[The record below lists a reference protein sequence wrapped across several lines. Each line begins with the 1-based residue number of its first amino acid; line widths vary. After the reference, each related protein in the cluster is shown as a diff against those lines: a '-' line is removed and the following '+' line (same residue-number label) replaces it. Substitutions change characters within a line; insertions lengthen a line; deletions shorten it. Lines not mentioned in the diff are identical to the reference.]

1 MTTERWQLVKEVLN
15 GALHVGGEERATFLG
30 RACQTDPSLRIEV
43 DALLASAP
51 DVVQQFLKS
60 PPPHR
65 MQLAKGSRL
74 GPYEID
80 CLVGSGGMGEVY
92 RARDTR
98 LGRVV
103 AIKVYLEPLRERFER
118 EARAISALN
127 HPNICTLH
135 DIGPDYLVMEL
146 VEGRSLADRLKQGPL
161 SPNQVL
167 QYGAQTADA
176 LTTAHAQG
184 IIHRDL
190 KPGNIMETPKGIKL
204 LDFGLA
210 KYATTTLFGDAET
223 TLTAQGAVLGTPAY
237 MAPEQLEGHD
247 CDARTDIFALGL
259 VLFEMATG
267 SRAFGGSSQAEL
279 ISQILHGEPAFEKLA
294 PPAFRRL
301 VERCLVKDPA
311 KRWQSASDVKL
322 ALEDLE
328 KKASST
334 RMTTGPFAARTKRSR
349 RSTLTVALVVSVL
362 IVAACTWTWWARNR
376 PARITGGIKLIPL
389 TTDPGIEQEPS
400 LSPDGSQVAYS
411 WNGPDQANF
420 DIYVKTTKAGA
431 AVAASP
437 LRLTRDPADDT
448 NPVWSPDGSSI
459 AFLRKLNVGNQFG
472 IMLMPALG
480 GRERKLAEVSIG
492 ETGYF
497 YSPYL
502 AWAPDS
508 QSLIVTD
515 HASAGRPTGL
525 FLVSV
530 RTGEKHQLTF
540 PPSGVIG
547 DHCPA
552 VSPDG
557 KTLAFRRAHA
567 EGNWRGTIY
576 LLGLDIDG
584 RARGEPREVVLA
596 PWVATP
602 SEVFNWSCV
611 AWTADSRKLVFVH
624 DLGLWTQPLLP
635 EDRNPARGQAV
646 MAVETGAGLNFITS
660 SLTSPR
666 LAYAL
671 RNGGGQSIWRMQIPE
686 RHTKG
691 GPPERMFASTREEFA
706 QQYSPD
712 GKKVAFESKRGG
724 NLEIW
729 VCESDGQ
736 GCAQLTTMGSSAT
749 GVPTWSPDGKQ
760 LAFYSNV
767 QGNPQI
773 FVIPAEGGAT
783 RRLTSLTAGAMFPR
797 WSRDGKWIYFSS
809 TESGATQVWKAPSG
823 GGQAVQVT
831 HHGGLVASESPDG
844 KWLYFSGEG
853 ADSRLQKMPVGRG
866 EETQV
871 LPSITSWNFA
881 VMDDG
886 VYFLT
891 GTGHRY
897 AIEFL
902 NFATG
907 KTEVVAPVGQAY
919 FGFSVS
925 PDRKWILYDQTLP
938 PSSELVLA
946 EGFR

>member
-1 MTTERWQLVKEVLN
+1 MTPERWQQVKEVLN
-15 GALHVGGEERATFLG
+15 GALHVAGEERAAFLG

-51 DVVQQFLKS
+51 GVAEEFLKS
-60 PPPHR
+60 APPHR
-65 MQLAKGSRL
+65 MQLSKGSRL

-80 CLVGSGGMGEVY
+80 CLVGTGGMGEVY

-103 AIKVYLEPLRERFER
+103 AIKVYLEPLQTRFER

-127 HPNICTLH
+127 HPNICTLY

-146 VEGRSLADRLKQGPL
+146 VEGQSLADRLKKGPL
-161 SPNQVL
+161 PIDKVL
-167 QYGAQTADA
+167 QYGAQIADA
-176 LTTAHAQG
+176 LSTAHTQG

-190 KPGNIMETPKGIKL
+190 KPGNVMETPKGIKL

-210 KYATTTLFGDAET
+210 KYVTTDPSADTEI
-223 TLTAQGAVLGTPAY
+223 TLTLQGAVLGTPAY
-237 MAPEQLEGHD
+237 MPPEQLEGHE

-267 SRAFGGSSQAEL
+267 CRAFGGSSQAQL
-279 ISQILHGEPAFEKLA
+279 ISQIMHGEPAFEKVA

-301 VERCLVKDPA
+301 IERCLAKNPA
-311 KRWQSASDVKL
+311 QRWQTAADLKV
-322 ALEDLE
+322 ALEDPAT
-328 KKASST
+328 KTPST
-334 RMTTGPFAARTKRSR
+334 RLTRGAFIATTKRR
-349 RSTLTVALVVSVL
+349 RLAWMVAVVGSAL
-362 IVAACTWTWWARNR
+362 LVAALAWWWISNR
-376 PARITGGIKLIPL
+376 PAQTIQNIKLIPL
-389 TTDPGIEQEPS
+389 TTDPGVEQEPS
-400 LSPDGSQVAYS
+400 LSPDGSQVAFS

-431 AVAASP
+431 AVAAPP
-437 LRLTRDPADDT
+437 LRLTRDPADDR

-459 AFLRKLNVGNQFG
+459 AFLRRLNVGNQFG
-472 IMLMPALG
+472 LMLTSALG
-480 GRERKLAEVSIG
+480 GQERKLTEVSIP
-492 ETGYF
+492 ETGGF

-502 AWAPDS
+502 AWTPDS
-508 QSLIVTD
+508 QSLITTD
-515 HASAGRPTGL
+515 QASARRPTAL
-525 FLVSV
+525 FLVSG
-530 RTGEKHQLTF
+530 RTGEKQQLTF

-557 KTLAFRRAHA
+557 KSLAFRRAHA
-567 EGNWRGTIY
+567 KGNWRGTIY

-584 RARGEPREVVLA
+584 KARGEPREVVLA

-602 SEVFNWSCV
+602 NEVFHWACV
-611 AWTADSRKLVFVH
+611 AWTADSRKLVFSH
-624 DLGLWTQPLLP
+624 NLSLWTQPLAP
-635 EDRNPARGQAV
+635 ENRNPARGQAV
-646 MAVETGAGLNFITS
+646 MAVEVGSGLNFIGT

-671 RNGGGQSIWRMQIPE
+671 TNGGGQTIWRMHIPN

-691 GPPERMFASTREEFA
+691 EPPERMFASTKSEFA
-706 QQYSPD
+706 DQYSPD
-712 GKKVAFESKRGG
+712 GKKVAFESHRGG
-724 NLEIW
+724 SLEIW

-736 GCAQLTTMGSSAT
+736 GCAQLTTMGSSAS

-760 LAFYSNV
+760 VAFYSNA

-773 FVIPAEGGAT
+773 FVIPSEGGAT
-783 RRLTSLTAGAMFPR
+783 RRLTSLTAGAAFPR

-809 TESGATQVWKAPSG
+809 KESGAAQVWKAPSG

-831 HHGGLVASESPDG
+831 HGGGLIASESPDG
-844 KWLYFSGEG
+844 KWLYFSGE
-853 ADSRLQKMPVGRG
+853 ATDSSLRKMPVAGG
-866 EETQV
+866 EETEV

-891 GTGHRY
+891 GAGHHF

-902 NFATG
+902 SFATG
-907 KTEVVAPVGQAY
+907 KTEVLAPVGAAY

-925 PDRKWILYDQTLP
+925 PDRKWILYDQEVP

-946 EGFR
+946 EGLK

>member
-1 MTTERWQLVKEVLN
+1 MTPERWQLVKEVLD
-15 GALHVGGEERATFLG
+15 GALHVGGEERGAFLG

-51 DVVQQFLKS
+51 EVVDEFLKS
-60 PPPHR
+60 APPQR

-80 CLVGSGGMGEVY
+80 CLVGFGGMGEVY

-103 AIKVYLEPLRERFER
+103 AIKVYLEPLRARFER

-127 HPNICTLH
+127 HPNICTLY

-161 SPNQVL
+161 PVNQVL
-167 QYGAQTADA
+167 QYGAQIADA

-190 KPGNIMETPKGIKL
+190 KPGNVMETPKRVKI

-210 KYATTTLFGDAET
+210 KCATTLLGDAET
-223 TLTAQGAVLGTPAY
+223 TLTVRGAVLGTPAY
-237 MAPEQLEGHD
+237 MAPEQLEGNE

-267 SRAFGGSSQAEL
+267 NRAFGGSSQAEL
-279 ISQILHGEPAFEKLA
+279 ISQIMHAEPEFEKLA
-294 PPAFRRL
+294 PAAFRRL
-301 VERCLVKDPA
+301 IERCLAKDPA
-311 KRWQSASDVKL
+311 KRWQTASDLKL
-322 ALEDLE
+322 ALEDLG
-328 KKASST
+328 KKTAST
-334 RMTTGPFAARTKRSR
+334 RITNGALIATTKRR
-349 RSTLTVALVVSVL
+349 RLALMVAVVASALVV
-362 IVAACTWTWWARNR
+362 AAFAWTWWTHNR
-376 PARITGGIKLIPL
+376 PALTIQNIKLYPL
-389 TTDPGIEQEPS
+389 TTDPGVDQEPS
-400 LSPDGSQVAYS
+400 LSPDGSQVAFS

-420 DIYVKTTKAGA
+420 DIYMKTTKAGA
-431 AVAASP
+431 AVAAPP

-472 IMLMPALG
+472 LMLISALG
-480 GRERKLAEVSIG
+480 GQERKLAEVSIP
-492 ETGYF
+492 ETGWF

-502 AWAPDS
+502 AWTPDN
-508 QSLIVTD
+508 QSLITTD
-515 HASAGRPTGL
+515 HASAGRPTAL

-530 RTGEKHQLTF
+530 RTGEKQQLTF
-540 PPSGVIG
+540 PPSEVIG

-567 EGNWRGTIY
+567 QGNWRGAIY

-584 RARGEPREVVLA
+584 KASGEPREVVLA

-602 SEVFNWSCV
+602 NEVFNWSCV
-611 AWTADSRKLVFVH
+611 AWTVDSRKLVFYH
-624 DLGLWTQPLLP
+624 DLGLWTQPLSL
-635 EDRNPARGQAV
+635 ESRNPARGQAV
-646 MAVETGAGLNFITS
+646 MAVETGAGLNFIAT

-686 RHTKG
+686 RHSKRE
-691 GPPERMFASTREEFA
+691 PPERMFASTREEFA

-736 GCAQLTTMGSSAT
+736 GCAQLTTMGSSAS

-760 LAFYSNV
+760 VAFYSNA

-773 FVIPAEGGAT
+773 FVIAAEGGAT
-783 RRLTSLTAGAMFPR
+783 RRLTSLSAGAMFPR

-809 TESGATQVWKAPSG
+809 KENGTTQIWKAPSG

-831 HHGGLVASESPDG
+831 HSGGLIASESPDG
-844 KWLYFSGEG
+844 KRLYFSG
-853 ADSRLQKMPVGRG
+853 
-866 EETQV
+866 
-871 LPSITSWNFA
+871 
-881 VMDDG
+881 
-886 VYFLT
+886 
-891 GTGHRY
+891 
-897 AIEFL
+897 
-902 NFATG
+902 
-907 KTEVVAPVGQAY
+907 
-919 FGFSVS
+919 
-925 PDRKWILYDQTLP
+925 
-938 PSSELVLA
+938 
-946 EGFR
+946 

>member
-1 MTTERWQLVKEVLN
+1 MTPERWQQVKEVLN
-15 GALHVGGEERATFLG
+15 GALQVGGEERAAFLG
-30 RACQTDPSLRIEV
+30 RACQTDPSLRKEV

-51 DVVQQFLKS
+51 GVAEEFLKS
-60 PPPHR
+60 APPHR

-80 CLVGSGGMGEVY
+80 YLVGTGGMGEVY

-103 AIKVYLEPLRERFER
+103 AVKVYLELLQSRFER

-127 HPNICTLH
+127 HPNICTLY

-146 VEGRSLADRLKQGPL
+146 VEGQSLADRLKKGPL
-161 SPNQVL
+161 PIDKVL
-167 QYGAQTADA
+167 QYGAQIADA
-176 LTTAHAQG
+176 LSTAHTQG

-190 KPGNIMETPKGIKL
+190 KPGNVMETPKGIKL

-210 KYATTTLFGDAET
+210 KYVTADLSATEI
-223 TLTAQGAVLGTPAY
+223 TLTLQGAVLGTPAY
-237 MAPEQLEGHD
+237 MAPEQVEGHE
-247 CDARTDIFALGL
+247 CDARTDIFAQGL

-267 SRAFGGSSQAEL
+267 SRAFGGSSQAQL
-279 ISQILHGEPAFEKLA
+279 MSQIMHGEPAFEKVA

-301 VERCLVKDPA
+301 IERCLAKDPA
-311 KRWQSASDVKL
+311 KRWQTASDLKL
-322 ALEDLE
+322 ALEDLGTRT
-328 KKASST
+328 ASG
-334 RMTTGPFAARTKRSR
+334 RVTGGAFIAPTKRPR
-349 RSTLTVALVVSVL
+349 LAWMVAFVGSVLVV
-362 IVAACTWTWWARNR
+362 AALAWWWAGNR
-376 PARITGGIKLIPL
+376 PPQTIQDIKLIPL
-389 TTDPGIEQEPS
+389 TTDPGVEQEPS
-400 LSPDGSQVAYS
+400 LSPDGSQVAFS

-431 AVAASP
+431 AVAAPP
-437 LRLTRDPADDT
+437 LRLTRDPADDR

-472 IMLMPALG
+472 LMLMPALG
-480 GRERKLAEVSIG
+480 GQERKLAEVSIPESG
-492 ETGYF
+492 GF
-497 YSPYL
+497 YSPFL
-502 AWAPDS
+502 TWTPDS
-508 QSLIVTD
+508 QSLIIAD
-515 HASAGRPTGL
+515 HASAGRPTAL

-530 RTGEKHQLTF
+530 RAGETQQLTF
-540 PPSGVIG
+540 PPSGVTG

-557 KTLAFRRAHA
+557 KSLAFRRAHA
-567 EGNWRGTIY
+567 QGNWRGTIY

-584 RARGEPREVVLA
+584 KARGEPREVVIA

-602 SEVFNWSCV
+602 NEVFDWSCV
-611 AWTADSRKLVFVH
+611 AWTADSRKLVFFH
-624 DLGLWTQPLLP
+624 DLGLWTQPLSV
-635 EDRNPARGQAV
+635 ESRNPARGKAV

-660 SLTSPR
+660 SLTLPR

-671 RNGGGQSIWRMQIPE
+671 ANGGGRSIWRMHIPE

-691 GPPERMFASTREEFA
+691 EPPVRMFASTKGEFA
-706 QQYSPD
+706 AQYSPD
-712 GKKVAFESKRGG
+712 GKKVAFESHRGG
-724 NLEIW
+724 SLEIW

-736 GCAQLTTMGSSAT
+736 GCKQLTSMGSSAS

-760 LAFYSNV
+760 VAFYSNA

-773 FVIPAEGGAT
+773 FTIPSEGGAA
-783 RRLTSLTAGAMFPR
+783 RRLTSLTAGAAFPR

-809 TESGATQVWKAPSG
+809 KESGATQVWKAPSR
-823 GGQAVQVT
+823 GGQAIQLT
-831 HHGGLVASESPDG
+831 HGGGLVATESPDG
-844 KWLYFSGEG
+844 KWLYFSGE
-853 ADSRLQKMPVGRG
+853 STHSSLRKMPTGGG

-891 GTGHRY
+891 GSGHRF

-902 NFATG
+902 SFATG
-907 KTEVVAPVGQAY
+907 NTEVVAPVGDAY

-925 PDRKWILYDQTLP
+925 PDRKWILYDQSLARN
-938 PSSELVLA
+938 SELVLA
-946 EGFR
+946 DGLR

>member
-1 MTTERWQLVKEVLN
+1 MTPERWQQVKEVLN
-15 GALHVGGEERATFLG
+15 GALHVGGEERAAFLG

-51 DVVQQFLKS
+51 EVVEEFLKS
-60 PPPHR
+60 APPQR
-65 MQLAKGSRL
+65 MQLVKGSRL

-80 CLVGSGGMGEVY
+80 CLVGFGGMGEVY

-103 AIKVYLEPLRERFER
+103 AIKVYLEPLRTRFER

-127 HPNICTLH
+127 HPNICTLY

-161 SPNQVL
+161 PVNQVL
-167 QYGAQTADA
+167 QYGAQIADA
-176 LTTAHAQG
+176 LTTAHTLG

-190 KPGNIMETPKGIKL
+190 KPGNVMETPKGIKL

-210 KYATTTLFGDAET
+210 KYVTTDLFADAEK
-223 TLTAQGAVLGTPAY
+223 TLTLRGAVLGTPAY
-237 MAPEQLEGHD
+237 MTPEQLEGHE

-279 ISQILHGEPAFEKLA
+279 ISQIMHGEPLLEKVA

-301 VERCLVKDPA
+301 IERCLAKDPA
-311 KRWQSASDVKL
+311 KRWQTASDLKL
-322 ALEDLE
+322 ALEDLGT
-328 KKASST
+328 KTAST
-334 RMTTGPFAARTKRSR
+334 RVTRSASLATTKRPSLAWMAAVVG
-349 RSTLTVALVVSVL
+349 SALVV
-362 IVAACTWTWWARNR
+362 AALAWWWTRNR
-376 PARITGGIKLIPL
+376 PAQTVQNIKLIPL
-389 TTDPGIEQEPS
+389 TTDPGVDQEPS
-400 LSPDGSQVAYS
+400 LSPDGSQVAFS

-431 AVAASP
+431 AVAAPP

-448 NPVWSPDGSSI
+448 DPVWSPDGSSI
-459 AFLRKLNVGNQFG
+459 AFLRKLNVGNQFDV
-472 IMLMPALG
+472 MLMPALG
-480 GRERKLAEVSIG
+480 GQERKLAEVSIP
-492 ETGYF
+492 ETYWF

-502 AWAPDS
+502 AWTPDS
-508 QSLIVTD
+508 QSLIIT
-515 HASAGRPTGL
+515 HHTSSGRPTAL

-530 RTGEKHQLTF
+530 RTGAMQQLTF
-540 PPSGVIG
+540 PPSGMIG
-547 DHCPA
+547 DHCPV

-557 KTLAFRRAHA
+557 RTLAFRRAHA
-567 EGNWRGTIY
+567 EGNWRGNIY
-576 LLGLDIDG
+576 LLELDIDG
-584 RARGEPREVVLA
+584 KARGEPREVVLA

-602 SEVFNWSCV
+602 NEVFNWSCV
-611 AWTADSRKLVFVH
+611 AWTVDSRKLVFYH
-624 DLGLWTQPLLP
+624 DLGLWIQPLSL
-635 EDRNPARGQAV
+635 EARNPVRGQAV
-646 MAVETGAGLNFITS
+646 TAVEIGAGLNFLTS
-660 SLTSPR
+660 SRTSPR
-666 LAYAL
+666 LAYA
-671 RNGGGQSIWRMQIPE
+671 RRSGGGQSIWRMRIPE
-686 RHTKG
+686 RHTRG
-691 GPPERMFASTREEFA
+691 EPPERVFASTREEFA

-736 GCAQLTTMGSSAT
+736 GCVQLSTMGSSAS

-760 LAFYSNV
+760 VAFYSNA

-773 FVIPAEGGAT
+773 YVIPSEGGAT
-783 RRLTSLTAGAMFPR
+783 RRLTSQSAGAMFPR

-809 TESGATQVWKAPSG
+809 KESGTAQVWKVPSG

-831 HHGGLVASESPDG
+831 HGGGLVASESPDG

-853 ADSRLQKMPVGRG
+853 TDSTLRKMPVGG
-866 EETQV
+866 GDETQF
-871 LPSITSWNFA
+871 LPSIARWNFA

-886 VYFLT
+886 VYFVTRAGPRL
-891 GTGHRY
+891 
-897 AIEFL
+897 AIEFID
-902 NFATG
+902 FATG
-907 KTEVVAPVGQAY
+907 KTQVIASVGDGY

-925 PDRKWILYDQTLP
+925 PDRKWILYSQTIP
-938 PSSELVLA
+938 SSSELVLA
-946 EGFR
+946 DGLK

>member
-1 MTTERWQLVKEVLN
+1 MTPERWQQVKEVLD
-15 GALHVGGEERATFLG
+15 GALHVGGEERAAFLG
-30 RACQTDPSLRIEV
+30 HACQTDPSLRIEV

-51 DVVQQFLKS
+51 EVVDEFLKS
-60 PPPHR
+60 APPQR
-65 MQLAKGSRL
+65 MQLTKGSRL

-80 CLVGSGGMGEVY
+80 CVIGFGGMGEVY

-103 AIKVYLEPLRERFER
+103 AIKIYLEPLRARFER

-127 HPNICTLH
+127 HPNICTLY

-146 VEGRSLADRLKQGPL
+146 VEGRSLADRLKRGPL
-161 SPNQVL
+161 PINQVL
-167 QYGAQTADA
+167 QYGAQIADA

-184 IIHRDL
+184 VIHRDL
-190 KPGNIMETPKGIKL
+190 KPGNVMETPKGIKL

-210 KYATTTLFGDAET
+210 KYVTATLLGDAEK

-267 SRAFGGSSQAEL
+267 SRAFGGSNQAQL
-279 ISQILHGEPAFEKLA
+279 ISQIMHGEPAFEKVA
-294 PPAFRRL
+294 PAALRRL
-301 VERCLVKDPA
+301 VERCLEKDPA
-311 KRWQSASDVKL
+311 KRWQTASDLKL
-322 ALEDLE
+322 ALEDLG
-328 KKASST
+328 KKTAST
-334 RMTTGPFAARTKRSR
+334 RITNGALMATTKRWRLAWMVAVVAS
-349 RSTLTVALVVSVL
+349 ALV
-362 IVAACTWTWWARNR
+362 AAALAWNWWTRNR
-376 PARITGGIKLIPL
+376 PAQIAQSIKLIPL
-389 TTDPGIEQEPS
+389 TTDPGVEQEPS
-400 LSPDGSQVAYS
+400 LSPDGSQVAFS

-431 AVAASP
+431 AVAAPS

-448 NPVWSPDGSSI
+448 DPAWSPDGSSI
-459 AFLRKLNVGNQFG
+459 AFLRKLNVGNHFG
-472 IMLMPALG
+472 LMLMAALG
-480 GRERKLAEVSIG
+480 GQERKLAEVSIP
-492 ETGYF
+492 ETGWF

-502 AWAPDS
+502 AWTPDS
-508 QSLIVTD
+508 QSLIITH
-515 HASAGRPTGL
+515 HASAGRPTAL

-530 RTGEKHQLTF
+530 RTGEMQQLTF
-540 PPSGVIG
+540 PPSGMIG
-547 DHCPA
+547 DHCQA

-557 KTLAFRRAHA
+557 KFLAFRRAHA
-567 EGNWRGTIY
+567 QGNWRGTIY

-584 RARGEPREVVLA
+584 KARSEPREVVLA

-602 SEVFNWSCV
+602 NEVFNWSCV
-611 AWTADSRKLVFVH
+611 AWTADSRKLVFYH
-624 DLGLWTQPLLP
+624 DLGLWTQPLAP
-635 EDRNPARGQAV
+635 ENRDPARGQAV
-646 MAVETGAGLNFITS
+646 MAVEVGGGLRFITN

-671 RNGGGQSIWRMQIPE
+671 RNGGGLGIWRMHIPE

-691 GPPERMFASTREEFA
+691 EPPERMFASTKDEFA
-706 QQYSPD
+706 VQYSPD
-712 GKKVAFESKRGG
+712 GKKVAFESHRGG
-724 NLEIW
+724 SLDVW

-736 GCAQLTTMGSSAT
+736 GCAQLTTMGSSAS

-760 LAFYSNV
+760 VAFYSNA

-773 FVIPAEGGAT
+773 FVIPSEGGAT
-783 RRLTSLTAGAMFPR
+783 RRLTSLTAGAAFPR

-809 TESGATQVWKAPSG
+809 KESGAAQVWKAPSG

-831 HHGGLVASESPDG
+831 HGGGLIASESPDG

-853 ADSRLQKMPVGRG
+853 ADSSLRKMPIGGG
-866 EETQV
+866 EETEV
-871 LPSITSWNFA
+871 LPSIASWNFA

-891 GTGHRY
+891 GAGHRF

-902 NFATG
+902 SFTTG
-907 KTEVVAPVGQAY
+907 KTEVLAPVGDGY
-919 FGFSVS
+919 FGFTVS
-925 PDRKWILYDQTLP
+925 PDRKWILYSQLIP
-938 PSSELVLA
+938 SSSELVLA
-946 EGFR
+946 DGLK

>member
-1 MTTERWQLVKEVLN
+1 MTPERWQLVKEVLD
-15 GALHVGGEERATFLG
+15 GALHVGEDERAAFLG

-51 DVVQQFLKS
+51 EVVDEFLKS
-60 PPPHR
+60 APPQR
-65 MQLAKGSRL
+65 MQLAQGSRL

-80 CLVGSGGMGEVY
+80 CLVGLGGMGEVY

-103 AIKVYLEPLRERFER
+103 AIKVYFEPLRARFER

-127 HPNICTLH
+127 HPNICTLY

-146 VEGRSLADRLKQGPL
+146 VEGRSLADRLKQGHLPA
-161 SPNQVL
+161 NQVL
-167 QYGAQTADA
+167 QYGAQIADA

-184 IIHRDL
+184 IVHRDL
-190 KPGNIMETPKGIKL
+190 KPGNVMETPKGIKL

-210 KYATTTLFGDAET
+210 KYVTTTLLGNAEK
-223 TLTAQGAVLGTPAY
+223 TLTVRGAVLGTPAY
-237 MAPEQLEGHD
+237 MAPEQLAGDD

-267 SRAFGGSSQAEL
+267 SRAFGGSSQAQL
-279 ISQILHGEPAFEKLA
+279 ISEIMHGEPAFEKVA
-294 PPAFRRL
+294 PAAFRRL
-301 VERCLVKDPA
+301 VERCLAKDPA
-311 KRWQSASDVKL
+311 KRWQTASDVKL
-322 ALEDLE
+322 ALEDLG
-328 KKASST
+328 KKTASMRIT
-334 RMTTGPFAARTKRSR
+334 NGALIAKAKRPR
-349 RSTLTVALVVSVL
+349 LALTVAVVASALVATVL
-362 IVAACTWTWWARNR
+362 AWTWWTHNR
-376 PARITGGIKLIPL
+376 PAQIAHSIKLIPL
-389 TTDPGIEQEPS
+389 TTDPGVEQEPS
-400 LSPDGSQVAYS
+400 LSPEGSQVAFS

-431 AVAASP
+431 AVAAAP
-437 LRLTRDPADDT
+437 LRLTRDPADDR

-459 AFLRKLNVGNQFG
+459 AFLRKFNVENQFG
-472 IMLMPALG
+472 LMLMPALG
-480 GRERKLAEVSIG
+480 GQERKLAELSIPEAG
-492 ETGYF
+492 GF

-502 AWAPDS
+502 AWTADS
-508 QSLIVTD
+508 QSLIITD
-515 HASAGRPTGL
+515 HASAERPTAL

-530 RTGEKHQLTF
+530 RTGEKQQLTF
-540 PPSGVIG
+540 PPSGAIG

-557 KTLAFRRAHA
+557 RSLAFRRAHA
-567 EGNWRGTIY
+567 QGNWRGTIY

-584 RARGEPREVVLA
+584 KARGEPREVVLA

-602 SEVFNWSCV
+602 NEVFDWSCV
-611 AWTADSRKLVFVH
+611 AWTADSRKLVFFH
-624 DLGLWTQPLLP
+624 DLGLWTQPLAL
-635 EDRNPARGQAV
+635 ENRNPARGQAA
-646 MAVETGAGLNFITS
+646 MAVEVGAGLNFITTA
-660 SLTSPR
+660 LTSPR

-671 RNGGGQSIWRMQIPE
+671 RNGGGLSIWRMPIPE

-691 GPPERMFASTREEFA
+691 EPPERMFASTREEFA

-736 GCAQLTTMGSSAT
+736 GCAQLTTMGSSAS

-760 LAFYSNV
+760 IAFYSNA

-773 FVIPAEGGAT
+773 FVIPSEGGAT
-783 RRLTSLTAGAMFPR
+783 RRLTSLTAGAAFPR

-809 TESGATQVWKAPSG
+809 KESGAAQVWKVPSG
-823 GGQAVQVT
+823 GGQAIQLT
-831 HHGGLVASESPDG
+831 HGGGLIASESPDG

-853 ADSRLQKMPVGRG
+853 TNSSLRKMPAGG
-866 EETQV
+866 GDETQV

-886 VYFLT
+886 VYFVT
-891 GTGHRY
+891 HTGHRF
-897 AIEFL
+897 AIEFID
-902 NFATG
+902 FATR
-907 KTEVVAPVGQAY
+907 KTEVIATVGEGY

-925 PDRKWILYDQTLP
+925 PDRKWILYSQTIP
-938 PSSELVLA
+938 SSSELVLA
-946 EGFR
+946 DGLK

>member
-1 MTTERWQLVKEVLN
+1 MTPERWQQVKEVLN
-15 GALHVGGEERATFLG
+15 GALHVGGEERAEFLG

-51 DVVQQFLKS
+51 GVGEEFLKS
-60 PPPHR
+60 APPHR
-65 MQLAKGSRL
+65 RQLAKGSRL

-80 CLVGSGGMGEVY
+80 CLIGTGGMGEVY

-103 AIKVYLEPLRERFER
+103 AIKVYLEPLQTRFER
-118 EARAISALN
+118 EARAISTLN
-127 HPNICTLH
+127 HPNICTLY

-146 VEGRSLADRLKQGPL
+146 VEGQSLADRLKSPL
-161 SPNQVL
+161 PIDKVL
-167 QYGAQTADA
+167 QYGAQIADA

-190 KPGNIMETPKGIKL
+190 KPGNIMETPKGVKL

-210 KYATTTLFGDAET
+210 KCAIPNLLGDAEV
-223 TLTAQGAVLGTPAY
+223 TLTVRGAVLGTPAY

-267 SRAFGGSSQAEL
+267 SRAFGGSSQVQL
-279 ISQILHGEPAFEKLA
+279 ISQIMHGEPVFEKLA
-294 PPAFRRL
+294 PAAFRRL
-301 VERCLVKDPA
+301 MERCLAKDPA
-311 KRWQSASDVKL
+311 KRWQSASDLKL
-322 ALEDLE
+322 ALENLG
-328 KKASST
+328 KKTPS
-334 RMTTGPFAARTKRSR
+334 ARVTMDAFIATTKRR
-349 RSTLTVALVVSVL
+349 RLALMVAVVGSALVV
-362 IVAACTWTWWARNR
+362 AALAWTWWTRNR
-376 PARITGGIKLIPL
+376 PTQTIQNIKLIPL
-389 TTDPGIEQEPS
+389 TSDPGVDQEPS
-400 LSPDGSQVAYS
+400 LSPDGTQVAFS

-431 AVAASP
+431 AVAAPP

-448 NPVWSPDGSSI
+448 DPVWSPDGSSI

-472 IMLMPALG
+472 LMLIPALG
-480 GRERKLAEVSIG
+480 GQERKLAEVSIP
-492 ETGYF
+492 ETGWF

-502 AWAPDS
+502 AWTPDS
-508 QSLIVTD
+508 QSLIISD
-515 HASAGRPTGL
+515 HASAGHPTGL

-530 RTGEKHQLTF
+530 RTAEMQQLTF
-540 PPSGVIG
+540 PPSGEIG

-584 RARGEPREVVLA
+584 NARSEPREVVLA

-602 SEVFNWSCV
+602 NEVFDWSCV
-611 AWTADSRKLVFVH
+611 AWTADSRKLVFFH
-624 DLGLWTQPLLP
+624 DLGLWTQPLSP
-635 EDRNPARGQAV
+635 EARNPIRGQAV

-666 LAYAL
+666 LAYA
-671 RNGGGQSIWRMQIPE
+671 RRSGGGQSIWRMHIPE
-686 RHTKG
+686 KHTKG
-691 GPPERMFASTREEFA
+691 EPPERMFASTREEFA

-736 GCAQLTTMGSSAT
+736 GCVQLTTMGSSAS

-760 LAFYSNV
+760 VAFYSNA

-773 FVIPAEGGAT
+773 YVIPSEGGAT
-783 RRLTSLTAGAMFPR
+783 RRLTSQSAGAMFPR

-809 TESGATQVWKAPSG
+809 KESGTAQVWKVPSG
-823 GGQAVQVT
+823 GGQAVQLT
-831 HHGGLVASESPDG
+831 HGGGMLASESPDG

-853 ADSRLQKMPVGRG
+853 TDSSLRKMQAGGG

-881 VMDDG
+881 VMDEG
-886 VYFLT
+886 VYFVT
-891 GTGHRY
+891 RTGHRF

-902 NFATG
+902 DFATG
-907 KTEVVAPVGQAY
+907 KAEVIAPVGLGY

-925 PDRKWILYDQTLP
+925 PDHKWILYSQTIP
-938 PSSELVLA
+938 SSSELVLA
-946 EGFR
+946 EGFQ

>member
-1 MTTERWQLVKEVLN
+1 MTPERWLQVKEVLN
-15 GALHVGGEERATFLG
+15 GALHVGGEERAAFLG

-51 DVVQQFLKS
+51 GVGEEFLKS
-60 PPPHR
+60 APPHR

-80 CLVGSGGMGEVY
+80 CLVGTGGMGEVY

-103 AIKVYLEPLRERFER
+103 AIKVYLEPLQTRFER
-118 EARAISALN
+118 EARAISRLN
-127 HPNICTLH
+127 HPNICTLY

-146 VEGRSLADRLKQGPL
+146 VEGQSLADRLKSPL
-161 SPNQVL
+161 PIDKVL
-167 QYGAQTADA
+167 QYGAQIADA

-190 KPGNIMETPKGIKL
+190 KPGNIMETPKGVKL

-210 KYATTTLFGDAET
+210 KCAIPNLLGDAEA
-223 TLTAQGAVLGTPAY
+223 TLTVWGAVLGTPAY

-267 SRAFGGSSQAEL
+267 RRAFGGSSQAQL
-279 ISQILHGEPAFEKLA
+279 ISQIMHGEPVFEKLA
-294 PPAFRRL
+294 PAAFRRL
-301 VERCLVKDPA
+301 VERCLAKDPA
-311 KRWQSASDVKL
+311 KRWQSASDLKL
-322 ALEDLE
+322 ALENLE
-328 KKASST
+328 KKARSAHVT
-334 RMTTGPFAARTKRSR
+334 MDAFIATAKRR
-349 RSTLTVALVVSVL
+349 RLALIVAVVGSALVV
-362 IVAACTWTWWARNR
+362 AALGWTWWTRNR
-376 PARITGGIKLIPL
+376 PAQTIQNIKLIPL
-389 TTDPGIEQEPS
+389 TSDPGVDQEPS
-400 LSPDGSQVAYS
+400 LSPDGTQVAFS

-431 AVAASP
+431 AVAAPP

-448 NPVWSPDGSSI
+448 DPAWSPDGSSI

-472 IMLMPALG
+472 LMLMPALG
-480 GRERKLAEVSIG
+480 GQERKLAEVSIP
-492 ETGYF
+492 ETGWF

-502 AWAPDS
+502 AWTPDS
-508 QSLIVTD
+508 QSLIISD
-515 HASAGRPTGL
+515 HASAGHPTGL

-530 RTGEKHQLTF
+530 RTGEMKQLTF
-540 PPSGVIG
+540 PPSGEIG

-584 RARGEPREVVLA
+584 KARSQPREVVLA

-602 SEVFNWSCV
+602 NEVFDWSCV
-611 AWTADSRKLVFVH
+611 AWTADSRKLVFFH
-624 DLGLWTQPLLP
+624 DLGLWTQPLSL
-635 EDRNPARGQAV
+635 EARNLIRGQAV
-646 MAVETGAGLNFITS
+646 MVAETGAGLNFITS

-666 LAYAL
+666 LAYA
-671 RNGGGQSIWRMQIPE
+671 RRSGGGQSIWRIHIPE
-686 RHTKG
+686 KHRKG
-691 GPPERMFASTREEFA
+691 EPPERMFASTREEFA

-736 GCAQLTTMGSSAT
+736 GCVQLTTMGSSAS

-760 LAFYSNV
+760 VAFYSNA

-773 FVIPAEGGAT
+773 YVIPSEGGAT
-783 RRLTSLTAGAMFPR
+783 RRLTSQSAGAMFPR

-809 TESGATQVWKAPSG
+809 KESGTAQVWKVPSG
-823 GGQAVQVT
+823 SGQAVQLT
-831 HHGGLVASESPDG
+831 HGGGLLASESPDG

-853 ADSRLQKMPVGRG
+853 TDSTLRKMQAGGG

-881 VMDDG
+881 VMDEG
-886 VYFLT
+886 VYFVT
-891 GTGHRY
+891 RTGHRF

-902 NFATG
+902 DFATG
-907 KTEVVAPVGQAY
+907 KTEVIAPVGLGY

-925 PDRKWILYDQTLP
+925 PDHKWILYSQTIP
-938 PSSELVLA
+938 SSSELVLA
-946 EGFR
+946 EGFQ

>member
-1 MTTERWQLVKEVLN
+1 MTPERWQQVKEILD
-15 GALHVGGEERATFLG
+15 GALHVGGEERAAFLG

-51 DVVQQFLKS
+51 EVVDEFLKS
-60 PPPHR
+60 APPQR

-74 GPYEID
+74 GPYEIE
-80 CLVGSGGMGEVY
+80 CLVGTGGMGEVY
-92 RARDTR
+92 RALDTR

-103 AIKVYLEPLRERFER
+103 AIKVYPEPLRGRFER

-127 HPNICTLH
+127 HPNICTLY

-161 SPNQVL
+161 PVNQVF
-167 QYGAQTADA
+167 QYGVQIADA
-176 LTTAHAQG
+176 LATAHARG

-190 KPGNIMETPKGIKL
+190 KPGNVMETPKGIKL

-210 KYATTTLFGDAET
+210 KYATTTFPGDAET
-223 TLTAQGAVLGTPAY
+223 TLTVRGAVLGTPAY

-247 CDARTDIFALGL
+247 CDARTDIFAMGL

-267 SRAFGGSSQAEL
+267 SRAFGGSSQAQL
-279 ISQILHGEPAFEKLA
+279 ISQIMHGEPAFDKVA
-294 PPAFRRL
+294 PAAFRRL
-301 VERCLVKDPA
+301 VERCLAKDPA
-311 KRWQSASDVKL
+311 RRWQTASDLKL
-322 ALEDLE
+322 ALENLG
-328 KKASST
+328 KST
-334 RMTTGPFAARTKRSR
+334 GSTGITTGALLATAKRRKSA
-349 RSTLTVALVVSVL
+349 LLVAIVGSAL
-362 IVAACTWTWWARNR
+362 IVAALAWNWWARNR
-376 PARITGGIKLIPL
+376 PTQIVQNIKLIPL
-389 TTDPGIEQEPS
+389 TSDPGVDQEPS
-400 LSPDGSQVAYS
+400 LSPDGSQVAFS
-411 WNGPDQANF
+411 WNGPNQANF

-431 AVAASP
+431 AVAAPP
-437 LRLTRDPADDT
+437 LRLTRDPADDR

-472 IMLMPALG
+472 LMLIPALG
-480 GRERKLAEVSIG
+480 GQERKLAEVAIP
-492 ETGYF
+492 ETGGF

-502 AWAPDS
+502 AWTPDS

-515 HASAGRPTGL
+515 HAAAGRPAAL
-525 FLVSV
+525 FLISA
-530 RTGEKHQLTF
+530 RTGEKQQLTF
-540 PPSGVIG
+540 PPSGVLG

-567 EGNWRGTIY
+567 QGNWRGTIY

-584 RARGEPREVVLA
+584 KTRGEPREVVFA
-596 PWVATP
+596 PRVASP
-602 SEVFNWSCV
+602 NEVFDWACV
-611 AWTADSRKLVFVH
+611 AWTADSRKLVFFH
-624 DLGLWTQPLLP
+624 DLGLWTQPLSL
-635 EDRNPARGQAV
+635 ESRDPAQGQAV
-646 MAVETGAGLNFITS
+646 MAVETGAALNFITS
-660 SLTSPR
+660 SATSPR

-671 RNGGGQSIWRMQIPE
+671 RSGGGQSIWRMHIPE
-686 RHTKG
+686 RHMKG
-691 GPPERMFASTREEFA
+691 EPPQRMFASTKEEFA

-729 VCESDGQ
+729 VCDSDGE
-736 GCAQLTTMGSSAT
+736 GCVQLTSMGASAS

-760 LAFYSNV
+760 VAFYSNA

-773 FVIPAEGGAT
+773 YVIPSEGGAT
-783 RRLTSLTAGAMFPR
+783 RRLTSLSAGAMFPR

-809 TESGATQVWKAPSG
+809 KESGSAQVWKSPSG
-823 GGQAVQVT
+823 GGQAVQLT
-831 HHGGLVASESPDG
+831 HGGGLIASESPDG

-853 ADSRLQKMPVGRG
+853 ADSSLRKMPAGG
-866 EETQV
+866 GDETLV
-871 LPSITSWNFA
+871 LPSISSWNFA

-886 VYFLT
+886 VYFVT
-891 GTGHRY
+891 RSGPRF

-902 NFATG
+902 DFATG
-907 KTEVVAPVGQAY
+907 KTEVIAPIEFGY

-925 PDRKWILYDQTLP
+925 PDRKWILYEQTI
-938 PSSELVLA
+938 PSSNELVLA
-946 EGFR
+946 EGFQ

>member
-1 MTTERWQLVKEVLN
+1 MTPERWQQVKDVLN
-15 GALHVGGEERATFLG
+15 GALHVGGEERAAFLR

-51 DVVQQFLKS
+51 GVVEDFLKS
-60 PPPHR
+60 APPDR
-65 MQLAKGSRL
+65 LRLVTGSRL

-80 CLVGSGGMGEVY
+80 CLVGFGGMGEVY

-103 AIKVYLEPLRERFER
+103 AIKVYPEPLKARFER

-127 HPNICTLH
+127 HPNICTLY

-146 VEGRSLADRLKQGPL
+146 VEGRSLADGLKEGRLPA
-161 SPNQVL
+161 NQVL
-167 QYGAQTADA
+167 QYGAQIADA
-176 LTTAHAQG
+176 LATAHTQG

-190 KPGNIMETPKGIKL
+190 KPGNIMETPKGIKV

-210 KYATTTLFGDAET
+210 KYAKTTLLGDAET
-223 TLTAQGAVLGTPAY
+223 TLTVRGAVLGTPAY

-267 SRAFGGSSQAEL
+267 SRAFAASSQAQL
-279 ISQILHGEPAFEKLA
+279 ISQIMHGEPAFQKLV
-294 PPAFRRL
+294 PPALRRI
-301 VERCLVKDPA
+301 VERCLAKDPA
-311 KRWQSASDVKL
+311 KRFQTAADLRL
-322 ALEDLE
+322 ALEDLGMRTP
-328 KKASST
+328 S
-334 RMTTGPFAARTKRSR
+334 ARTTRGALIATTKRR
-349 RSTLTVALVVSVL
+349 RFALMAAVVGL
-362 IVAACTWTWWARNR
+362 ALAVAALTWNWWTRNG
-376 PARITGGIKLIPL
+376 PAQIGQNIKLIPL
-389 TTDPGIEQEPS
+389 TTDPGAEQEPS

-431 AVAASP
+431 AVAAPP

-472 IMLMPALG
+472 LMLTPALG
-480 GRERKLAEVSIG
+480 GQERKLAEVSIG
-492 ETGYF
+492 ETGWF

-515 HASAGRPTGL
+515 HPSGGSPTAL

-530 RTGEKHQLTF
+530 RTGEKRQLTF

-557 KTLAFRRAHA
+557 KNLAFRRAHA

-576 LLGLDIDG
+576 LLGLDNDIQP
-584 RARGEPREVVLA
+584 RGEPREVVLV

-624 DLGLWTQPLLP
+624 DLGLWTQPLTV
-635 EDRNPARGQAV
+635 ESRNPARGQAV
-646 MAVETGAGLNFITS
+646 MAVETGAEVDFITS

-671 RNGGGQSIWRMQIPE
+671 RKGGGRSIWRMHIPD
-686 RHTKG
+686 RNTKG
-691 GPPERMFASTREEFA
+691 GPPVRMFASTKGEFA
-706 QQYSPD
+706 DQYSPD
-712 GKKVAFESKRGG
+712 GKKVAFESPRGG

-729 VCESDGQ
+729 VCGSDGKD
-736 GCAQLTTMGSSAT
+736 CAQLSSMGSSAS

-760 LAFYSNV
+760 VAFYSNA

-797 WSRDGKWIYFSS
+797 WSRDGKWVYFSS
-809 TESGATQVWKAPSG
+809 KESGATQVWKAPSD

-831 HHGGLVASESPDG
+831 RGGGLVASESPDG
-844 KWLYFSGEG
+844 KWIYFSGEG
-853 ADSRLQKMPVGRG
+853 ANSSLRKMPVGGGG
-866 EETQV
+866 ETEV
-871 LPSITSWNFA
+871 LPSITNWNFA

-886 VYFLT
+886 IYFLT

-907 KTEVVAPVGQAY
+907 KTEVIAPVGHAY

-925 PDRKWILYDQTLP
+925 PDRKWILYDQTIW

-946 EGFR
+946 EGFQ

>member
-1 MTTERWQLVKEVLN
+1 MTPERWQLVKEVLD
-15 GALHVGGEERATFLG
+15 GALHVGGEERAAFLG

-51 DVVQQFLKS
+51 EVVDEFLKS
-60 PPPHR
+60 APPQR

-80 CLVGSGGMGEVY
+80 CLVGFGGMGEVY

-103 AIKVYLEPLRERFER
+103 AIKVYLEPLRARFER

-127 HPNICTLH
+127 HPNICTLY

-146 VEGRSLADRLKQGPL
+146 VEGRSLADRLRQGPL
-161 SPNQVL
+161 PVNQVL
-167 QYGAQTADA
+167 QYGAQIADA

-190 KPGNIMETPKGIKL
+190 KPGNVMETPKGIKL

-210 KYATTTLFGDAET
+210 KYATTTLLGDAET
-223 TLTAQGAVLGTPAY
+223 TLTVRGAVLGTPAY

-267 SRAFGGSSQAEL
+267 SRAFGGSSQAQL
-279 ISQILHGEPAFEKLA
+279 ISQIMHGEPAFEKVA
-294 PPAFRRL
+294 PAAFRRL
-301 VERCLVKDPA
+301 VERCLAKDPA
-311 KRWQSASDVKL
+311 KRWQTASDLKL
-322 ALEDLE
+322 ALEDLG
-328 KKASST
+328 KKTAST
-334 RMTTGPFAARTKRSR
+334 RITNGALTATTKRR
-349 RSTLTVALVVSVL
+349 RLALMVAVVASALV
-362 IVAACTWTWWARNR
+362 AAALAWTWWTRNR
-376 PARITGGIKLIPL
+376 SAQIAQSIKLIPL
-389 TTDPGIEQEPS
+389 TTDPGVEQEPS
-400 LSPDGSQVAYS
+400 LSPDGSQVAFS

-420 DIYVKTTKAGA
+420 DIYVKTTKAGV
-431 AVAASP
+431 AVAAPP

-472 IMLMPALG
+472 LMLIPALG
-480 GRERKLAEVSIG
+480 GQERKLAEVSIPQ
-492 ETGYF
+492 TGWS

-502 AWAPDS
+502 AWTPDS
-508 QSLIVTD
+508 QSLIITD

-525 FLVSV
+525 FLISV
-530 RTGEKHQLTF
+530 RTGEKQQLTF

-584 RARGEPREVVLA
+584 KARGEPREVVLA
-596 PWVATP
+596 PWVASP
-602 SEVFNWSCV
+602 NEVFNWSCV
-611 AWTADSRKLVFVH
+611 AWTADSRKLVFFH
-624 DLGLWTQPLLP
+624 DLGLWTQLLAL
-635 EDRNPARGQAV
+635 ESRNPARGQAV
-646 MAVETGAGLNFITS
+646 MAVETGAGLNFITN

-671 RNGGGQSIWRMQIPE
+671 RNGGGQSIWRMHIPE

-691 GPPERMFASTREEFA
+691 APPERMFASTREEFA

-736 GCAQLTTMGSSAT
+736 GCAQLTTMGSSAS

-760 LAFYSNV
+760 VAFYSNA

-773 FVIPAEGGAT
+773 YVIPSEGGAT
-783 RRLTSLTAGAMFPR
+783 RRLTSQSAGAAFPR

-809 TESGATQVWKAPSG
+809 KESGTAQVWKVPSR

-831 HHGGLVASESPDG
+831 HGGGLVASESPDG

-853 ADSRLQKMPVGRG
+853 TDSSLRKMPAGGG

-891 GTGHRY
+891 GTGHRF

-902 NFATG
+902 DFATG
-907 KTEVVAPVGQAY
+907 KTEVVAPVGDGY

-925 PDRKWILYDQTLP
+925 PDRKWILYEQIIP
-938 PSSELVLA
+938 SSSELVLA
-946 EGFR
+946 DGFQ

>member
-1 MTTERWQLVKEVLN
+1 MTPERWQLVKEVLD
-15 GALHVGGEERATFLG
+15 GALHVGGEERAAFLG

-51 DVVQQFLKS
+51 EVVDEFLKS
-60 PPPHR
+60 APPQR

-80 CLVGSGGMGEVY
+80 CLVGFGGMGEVY

-103 AIKVYLEPLRERFER
+103 AIKVYLEPLRARFER

-127 HPNICTLH
+127 HPNICTLY

-146 VEGRSLADRLKQGPL
+146 VEGRSLADRLRQGPL
-161 SPNQVL
+161 PVNQVL
-167 QYGAQTADA
+167 QYGAQIADA

-190 KPGNIMETPKGIKL
+190 KPGNVMETPKGIKL

-210 KYATTTLFGDAET
+210 KYATTTLLGDVET
-223 TLTAQGAVLGTPAY
+223 TLTVRGAVLGTPAY

-267 SRAFGGSSQAEL
+267 SRAFGGSSQAQL
-279 ISQILHGEPAFEKLA
+279 ISQIMHGEPAFEKVA
-294 PPAFRRL
+294 PAAFRRL
-301 VERCLVKDPA
+301 VERCLAKDPA
-311 KRWQSASDVKL
+311 KRWQTASDLKL
-322 ALEDLE
+322 ALEDLG
-328 KKASST
+328 KKTAST
-334 RMTTGPFAARTKRSR
+334 RITNGALTATTKRR
-349 RSTLTVALVVSVL
+349 RLALMVAVVASALV
-362 IVAACTWTWWARNR
+362 AAALAWTWWTRNR
-376 PARITGGIKLIPL
+376 SAQIAQSIKLIPL
-389 TTDPGIEQEPS
+389 TTDPGVEQEPS
-400 LSPDGSQVAYS
+400 LSPDGSQVAFS

-420 DIYVKTTKAGA
+420 DIYVKTTKAGV
-431 AVAASP
+431 AVAAPP

-472 IMLMPALG
+472 LMLIPALG
-480 GRERKLAEVSIG
+480 GQERKLAEVSIPQ
-492 ETGYF
+492 TGWS

-502 AWAPDS
+502 AWTPDS
-508 QSLIVTD
+508 QSLIITD

-525 FLVSV
+525 FLISV
-530 RTGEKHQLTF
+530 RTGEKQQLTF

-584 RARGEPREVVLA
+584 KARGEPREVVLA
-596 PWVATP
+596 PWVASP
-602 SEVFNWSCV
+602 NEVFNWSCV
-611 AWTADSRKLVFVH
+611 AWTADSRKLVFFH
-624 DLGLWTQPLLP
+624 DLGLWTQLLAL
-635 EDRNPARGQAV
+635 ESRNPARGQAV

-671 RNGGGQSIWRMQIPE
+671 RNGGGQSIWRMHITE

-691 GPPERMFASTREEFA
+691 APPERMFASTREEFA

-729 VCESDGQ
+729 VCEGDGQ
-736 GCAQLTTMGSSAT
+736 GCAQLTTMGSSAS

-760 LAFYSNV
+760 VAFYSNA

-773 FVIPAEGGAT
+773 YVIPSEGGAT
-783 RRLTSLTAGAMFPR
+783 RRLTSQSAGAAFPR

-809 TESGATQVWKAPSG
+809 KDSGTAQVWKVPSR

-831 HHGGLVASESPDG
+831 HGGGLVASESPDG

-853 ADSRLQKMPVGRG
+853 TDSSLRKMPAGGG

-871 LPSITSWNFA
+871 LPSIKSWNFA

-891 GTGHRY
+891 GTGHRF

-902 NFATG
+902 DFATG
-907 KTEVVAPVGQAY
+907 KTEVVAPVGDGY

-925 PDRKWILYDQTLP
+925 PDRKWILYEQIIP
-938 PSSELVLA
+938 SSSELVLA
-946 EGFR
+946 DGFQ